1 MRRKPK
7 RPKENTN
14 SNFNK
19 KNPSQKEKQD
29 MSRVAFFSEPI
40 FSENSFALH
49 AEKRDQSGRQTTTK
63 SSPTQTQDKFP
74 IKITQIVPDILRY
87 QFFQEFASDSS
98 DCLLD
103 VCEKLLQK
111 YKKTR
116 KGELLQTFN
125 GSGTN
130 HETGY
135 DYQVSDILPIH

>member
-1 MRRKPK
+1 MRRKLK

-19 KNPSQKEKQD
+19 KNPSQKEKQEMRRD
-29 MSRVAFFSEPI
+29 ALFSEPI
-40 FSENSFALH
+40 WSENSFAMH

-63 SSPTQTQDKFP
+63 SSQDKFP

-130 HETGY
+130 HESGY